1 MRLLIVM
8 VLVSLAGCGSISAV
22 GYPTGDGTYMV
33 MRTMTDPHSMSA
45 TIQRNWMEVC
55 TTKTHNDYI
64 NCVMVPDSQQFVSQ
78 QGYIATIAGPVMYS
92 AAAAYGLHQV
102 GKGIGKSGS
111 VTNNSNTNDVKAS
124 AQNKSNTLNANES
137 FNDSRYQWK

>member
-1 MRLLIVM
+1 MRILLSL
-8 VLVSLAGCGSISAV
+8 VLMSLSGCGTITAV

-92 AAAAYGLHQV
+92 AAAAYGMHQI
-102 GKGIGKSGS
+102 GKGLGKSGS
-111 VTNNSNTNDVKAS
+111 VTNNSNTNDAK
-124 AQNKSNTLNANES
+124 AQNRSNTLNANES